1 MGVHLPLPAPRYF
14 YPKALI
20 IQEITATAIN
30 PRRAVSSG
38 KKSDFS
44 GTETG
49 TKNILFIFNCL
60 N

>member
-30 PRRAVSSG
+30 PRRAVPVV
-38 KKSDFS
+38 KVRFS

-49 TKNILFIFNCL
+49 TKDILFIFNCL